1 MTQEKGHILFD
12 EIRKGNEEAF
22 NKAFDLYYSRLC
34 FFADKMLHDFDLS
47 RSVVQQVFVDLWIK
61 REKLRIESL
70 QSYLFQSVRNAV
82 FDVLKHRKVESQYL
96 STLEKEE
103 PGQLADLMEEAELAD
118 RINKAIQ
125 KLPEKCRE
133 IFVLCRFEELKYAEI
148 ASRLNISV
156 KTVEMQISIALKK
169 LRSEL
174 TDYQTIQLLT
184 FIFPKKKSGS
194 LQGKLRSNRQG
205 DITQNSRSTNAK
217 RTQRY

>member
-61 REKLRIESL
+61 REKLKIDSL
-70 QSYLFQSVRNAV
+70 QSYLFQSVRNAA

-103 PGQLADLMEEAELAD
+103 PGQISDLMEEAELAE
-118 RINKAIQ
+118 RINRAVDN
-125 KLPEKCRE
+125 LPEKCRE

-174 TDYQTIQLLT
+174 ADYQTIQLLT
-184 FIFPKKKSGS
+184 FIFPKK
-194 LQGKLRSNRQG
+194 LQAHYRVN
-205 DITQNSRSTNAK
+205 
-217 RTQRY
+217 